1 MQAANWASQLGEPFV
16 AIRHWLYW
24 ARQAAVHAP
33 DCASVTLGVT
43 GAAPDTATPKRASV
57 MSLAKTTS
65 NSRPKERVRLRHSA
79 PETSALDGRITVRPM
94 NAM

>member
-1 MQAANWASQLGEPFV
+1 MQAANCASQLGEPLV

-43 GAAPDTATPKRASV
+43 GVALDSAAARRASG
-57 MSLAKTTS
+57 MSLPKTTS
-65 NSRPKERVRLRHSA
+65 NSLS
-79 PETSALDGRITVRPM
+79 
-94 NAM
+94 